1 MRRLLTASW
10 ATLLVLL
17 APTAADAGLTIR
29 NLDTSGPP
37 AVRVTVLTQTP
48 VSHAPVVLENGAPVA
63 GLTAVNLGRQKN
75 IVLAVD
81 HSQSMHGRSLTDAA
95 EAARRFIALGQ
106 GADQFAILTFASET
120 TILAGFGA
128 GADAAGALDGLAV
141 DPHYGTTLY
150 DAIVKASRML
160 AGTGTGGRV
169 LVLVT
174 DGQETTS
181 HATLKSAI
189 QAARKAHV
197 AVYPVG
203 IESISF
209 SPAPLKRLAS
219 STGGTYHGARSSSAL
234 TTIYA
239 TISNE
244 LRRTWQIQYVTA
256 ARPGDQIEVKV
267 TAPGYGSAK
276 SVATLAGTSSGS
288 SGSSNTG
295 FLIAF
300 ALAALVAAALLFR
313 PALNA
318 VTSRTS
324 RGDSDF

>member
-1 MRRLLTASW
+1 M
-10 ATLLVLL
+10 
-17 APTAADAGLTIR
+17 
-29 NLDTSGPP
+29 
-37 AVRVTVLTQTP
+37 
-48 VSHAPVVLENGAPVA
+48 
-63 GLTAVNLGRQKN
+63 LG
-75 IVLAVD
+75 VD

-106 GADQFAILTFASET
+106 GGDQFAILSFASET
-120 TILAGFGA
+120 TVRAGFGA
-128 GADAAGALDGLAV
+128 GADAAGALDGIVV

-150 DAIVKASRML
+150 DAIVKASQML

-209 SPAPLKRLAS
+209 SPAPLKRLAA

-256 ARPGDQIEVKV
+256 ARPGDQIHVKV
-267 TAPGYGSAK
+267 TAPGYGSAN
-276 SVATLAGTSSGS
+276 STATLAGTASGS

-318 VTSRTS
+318 ITSRTS
-324 RGDSDF
+324 RADSDF